1 MCVLY
6 HNKKIG
12 GKNDCIQGR
21 PGCGESRMLLR
32 RQGTWAGG
40 ACGSP
45 LLDVPNR
52 DVLTWPSCP
61 KIHSSTSQVPTD
73 SKTHY
78 PSGKLHSSESE
89 QATSLHSN
97 TMSFTDKRLHTV
109 WVRLYKVQ
117 TLAKVRGVVAFG
129 GVVAGRRPKGSQGQ
143 VVLCVWIWVQVIKTC
158 SICANS
164 PKHTLRICVFFWS
177 VVANLQTQTMVWGGG
192 LAESLWFFLMNA
204 GIIQWRQPTDCEDAR
219 GCKTRPCP
227 QA

>member
-1 MCVLY
+1 MA
-6 HNKKIG
+6 
-12 GKNDCIQGR
+12 
-21 PGCGESRMLLR
+21 RMR
-32 RQGTWAGG
+32 RKQNAAGRQGTWAGR

-45 LLDVPNR
+45 LLDIPNR

-78 PSGKLHSSESE
+78 PSGKLHSSKSE
-89 QATSLHSN
+89 QATNLHSN
-97 TMSFTDKRLHTV
+97 TMSFTDKRLNTV
-109 WVRLYKVQ
+109 WVRLYEVQ

-177 VVANLQTQTMVWGGG
+177 VVANLQTQTMVWDGG
-192 LAESLWFFLMNA
+192 LAESLWFFWWTPASFNGDSPQTVRMP
-204 GIIQWRQPTDCEDAR
+204 GDA
-219 GCKTRPCP
+219 KPVP
-227 QA
+227 AHKHSQ